1 MPAIYA
7 SLTVFLLFGAVSVAI
22 YAAIY
27 GSNRPFD
34 DRITDMGVK
43 MRVAYG
49 NPENVDMDSDSFA
62 NTLFRWVAKHLP
74 EPALNTPER
83 EKLAQTLVRAG
94 YSGQGA
100 VRTFHFI
107 RLAATAGTALLA
119 MVVAIAFGFQGIK
132 PLVATIAGGIKP
144 LVATIAGAGVGV
156 FVPNYYIGRRARNR
170 RDEISTQL
178 SDVLDLLVVCVESG
192 LGLSEA
198 IKIVGSECLR
208 QKQEIGSELSMVSA
222 ELSAGS
228 SLGQSL
234 RSFADRTA
242 VEDIKPLAATMVQS
256 EKLGAQIGPALRSI
270 SDTMRTTRRLR
281 AEEAAAK
288 TTVKILFPLVLFI
301 LPAMMSVIVG
311 PAMIQIMRA
320 LTGVHTQ

>member
-1 MPAIYA
+1 MSAVYA
-7 SLTVFLLFGAVSVAI
+7 SLTVLLLFGAISLAV

-27 GSNRPFD
+27 GSHRPFD
-34 DRITDMGVK
+34 ERITDIGVK

-49 NPENVDMDSDSFA
+49 NPANLDMESASFA
-62 NTLFRWVAKHLP
+62 NSLFRWVAKRIP

-83 EKLAQTLVRAG
+83 EKLAQLLTRAG
-94 YSGQGA
+94 FSRPSA
-100 VRTFHFI
+100 VRTFHFS
-107 RLAATAGTALLA
+107 RLASTAGTALLA
-119 MVVAIAFGFQGIK
+119 MVASILFGFHGIK
-132 PLVATIAGGIKP
+132 PLIFIIV
-144 LVATIAGAGVGV
+144 GAGVGA
-156 FVPNYYIGRRARNR
+156 FVPSYYIGRRARQR
-170 RDEISTQL
+170 TQEIASQL
-178 SDVLDLLVVCVESG
+178 SDVLDLLVVCVEAG

-198 IKIVGSECLR
+198 IKIVGSETER
-208 QKQEIGSELSMVSA
+208 QNLKIGTELSIVSA
-222 ELSAGS
+222 ELAAGAT
-228 SLGQSL
+228 LGQAL
-234 RSFADRTA
+234 KSFADRTA
-242 VEDIKPLAATMVQS
+242 VEDIKPLAATLVQS

-320 LTGVHTQ
+320 LTAVPKS

>member
-1 MPAIYA
+1 MPAVYA
-7 SLTVFLLFGAVSVAI
+7 SLTVFLLLGAVSVAI

-27 GSNRPFD
+27 GINRPFD
-34 DRITDMGVK
+34 DRIADMGVK

-49 NPENVDMDSDSFA
+49 NPDNVDMDSESFA
-62 NTLFRWVAKHLP
+62 HTLFRWVAKHLP
-74 EPALNTPER
+74 EPAPNTPER
-83 EKLAQTLVRAG
+83 EKLAQTLIRAG
-94 YSGQGA
+94 YSGSGA

-119 MVVAIAFGFQGIK
+119 MVVSIAMGLHGIK
-132 PLVATIAGGIKP
+132 PLVAM
-144 LVATIAGAGVGV
+144 IAGAGVGV
-156 FVPNYYIGRRARNR
+156 FVPNYYLGRLARNR
-170 RDEISTQL
+170 RDEISSQL

-198 IKIVGSECLR
+198 IKIVGSECMR
-208 QKQEIGSELSMVSA
+208 QKQEIGAELSMVSA
-222 ELSAGS
+222 ELAAGS
-228 SLGQSL
+228 TLGQAL
-234 RSFADRTA
+234 KNFADRTA
-242 VEDIKPLAATMVQS
+242 VEDIKPLAATLVQS

-270 SDTMRTTRRLR
+270 SDTMRATRRLR

-320 LTGVHTQ
+320 LTGVRMQ

>member
-7 SLTVFLLFGAVSVAI
+7 SLTVFFLFAAISLAI

-27 GSNRPFD
+27 GSHRPFD
-34 DRITDMGVK
+34 DRITDIGVK

-49 NPENVDMDSDSFA
+49 NPANFDIESASFA
-62 NTLFRWVAKHLP
+62 NSLFRWVAKRLP
-74 EPALNTPER
+74 EPGANTPER

-94 YSGQGA
+94 FPGKGA
-100 VRTFHFI
+100 VRTFHFT
-107 RLAATAGTALLA
+107 RLACTAGTALLA
-119 MVVAIAFGFQGIK
+119 LVLSLTFGFHGIK
-132 PLVATIAGGIKP
+132 PLVFMLI
-144 LVATIAGAGVGV
+144 GAAVGA
-156 FVPNYYIGRRARNR
+156 FGPSYYIGRCAKKRQQ
-170 RDEISTQL
+170 EIASQL
-178 SDVLDLLVVCVESG
+178 SDVLDLLVVCVEAG

-198 IKIVGSECLR
+198 IKIVGSETQR
-208 QKQEIGSELSMVSA
+208 QNLKIGTELSIVSA
-222 ELSAGS
+222 ELAAGS
-228 SLGQSL
+228 TLGQAL
-234 RSFADRTA
+234 KNFADRTA
-242 VEDIKPLAATMVQS
+242 VDDIKPLAATLVQS

-320 LTGVHTQ
+320 LTAVPSP

>member
-27 GSNRPFD
+27 GINRPFD
-34 DRITDMGVK
+34 DRIAEMGVK

-49 NPENVDMDSDSFA
+49 NPDNVDMDSDSFA
-62 NTLFRWVAKHLP
+62 NALFRWVAKHLP
-74 EPALNTPER
+74 EPAMNTPER
-83 EKLAQTLVRAG
+83 EKLSQTLVRAG
-94 YSGQGA
+94 FPGSSA
-100 VRTFHFI
+100 VRTFHFA
-107 RLAATAGTALLA
+107 RLASTGGIALIA
-119 MVVAIAFGFQGIK
+119 MVVSIAFGLHGIK
-132 PLVATIAGGIKP
+132 PLIVMLI
-144 LVATIAGAGVGV
+144 GAGVGA
-156 FVPNYYIGRRARNR
+156 FAPSYYIGRRARNR
-170 RDEISTQL
+170 RDKIASQL
-178 SDVLDLLVVCVESG
+178 SDVLDLLVVCVEAG

-198 IKIVGSECLR
+198 IKIVGSESLR
-208 QKQEIGSELSMVSA
+208 QKQEIGAELSMVSG
-222 ELSAGS
+222 ELAAGS
-228 SLGQSL
+228 TLGQAL
-234 RSFADRTA
+234 KSFADRTA
-242 VEDIKPLAATMVQS
+242 VEDIRPLAATLVQS

-301 LPAMMSVIVG
+301 LPAMMAVIVG

-320 LTGVHTQ
+320 LTGVHTS

>member
-27 GSNRPFD
+27 GINRPFD
-34 DRITDMGVK
+34 DRIAEMGVK

-49 NPENVDMDSDSFA
+49 NPENLDRDSDSFA
-62 NTLFRWVAKHLP
+62 NALFRWITKHLP
-74 EPALNTPER
+74 EPAINTPER
-83 EKLAQTLVRAG
+83 EKLSQTLVRAG
-94 YSGQGA
+94 FPGPGA
-100 VRTFHFI
+100 IRTFHFA
-107 RLAATAGTALLA
+107 RLTSTAGTAIVA
-119 MVVAIAFGFQGIK
+119 MVVAMVFGLHGIK
-132 PLVATIAGGIKP
+132 PLVVMLI
-144 LVATIAGAGVGV
+144 GAGVGA
-156 FVPNYYIGRRARNR
+156 FAPSYYIGRRSRNR
-170 RDEISTQL
+170 RDRIGGQL
-178 SDVLDLLVVCVESG
+178 SNVLDLLVVCVEAG

-198 IKIVGSECLR
+198 IKIVGSESQR
-208 QKQEIGSELSMVSA
+208 QKQEIGAELSMVSA
-222 ELSAGS
+222 ELAAGS
-228 SLGQSL
+228 TLGQSL
-234 RSFADRTA
+234 KNFADRTA
-242 VEDIKPLAATMVQS
+242 VEDIRPLAATLVQS

-320 LTGVHTQ
+320 LTHVQ

>member
-7 SLTVFLLFGAVSVAI
+7 SLTVFLLFGAISVAI

-27 GSNRPFD
+27 GINRPFD
-34 DRITDMGVK
+34 DRIADIGVK
-43 MRVAYG
+43 MRVTYG

-83 EKLAQTLVRAG
+83 EKLAQTMVRAG
-94 YSGQGA
+94 YSGSGA
-100 VRTFHFI
+100 VRAFHFI
-107 RLAATAGTALLA
+107 RLASTAGTALLA
-119 MVVAIAFGFQGIK
+119 MVAAIAFGLHGIK
-132 PLVATIAGGIKP
+132 PLVAI
-144 LVATIAGAGVGV
+144 IAGAGIGV
-156 FVPNYYIGRRARNR
+156 FIPNYYIGRKARNR
-170 RDEISTQL
+170 RDQIAAQL

-198 IKIVGSECLR
+198 IKIVGFECLR
-208 QKQEIGSELSMVSA
+208 QKQEIGAELSMVSA

-228 SLGQSL
+228 TLGQSL

-242 VEDIKPLAATMVQS
+242 VDDIKPLAATLVQS

>member
-7 SLTVFLLFGAVSVAI
+7 SLTVFLLFGAVSFAI

-27 GSNRPFD
+27 GINRPFD
-34 DRITDMGVK
+34 DRIADMGVK

-49 NPENVDMDSDSFA
+49 NPDNVDMDSDSFA

-94 YSGQGA
+94 YSGSGA
-100 VRTFHFI
+100 VRAFHFI
-107 RLAATAGTALLA
+107 RLATTAGTAFLA
-119 MVVAIAFGFQGIK
+119 MVVAISFHFHGIK
-132 PLVATIAGGIKP
+132 PLVAIIG
-144 LVATIAGAGVGV
+144 GAGVGV
-156 FVPNYYIGRRARNR
+156 FVPNYYIGRKARNR
-170 RDEISTQL
+170 RDQIASQL

-228 SLGQSL
+228 TLGQSL
-234 RSFADRTA
+234 RSFAERTA
-242 VEDIKPLAATMVQS
+242 VDDIRPLAATLVQS

-320 LTGVHTQ
+320 LTGAHTH

>member
-1 MPAIYA
+1 MSAVYA
-7 SLTVFLLFGAVSVAI
+7 SLTVLLLFGAISLAV

-27 GSNRPFD
+27 GSHRPFD
-34 DRITDMGVK
+34 ERITDIGVK

-49 NPENVDMDSDSFA
+49 NPANLDMESASFA
-62 NTLFRWVAKHLP
+62 NSLFRWVAKRIP

-83 EKLAQTLVRAG
+83 EKLAQTLIRAG
-94 YSGQGA
+94 FSRPSA
-100 VRTFHFI
+100 VRTFHFS
-107 RLAATAGTALLA
+107 RLASTAGTALLA
-119 MVVAIAFGFQGIK
+119 IVVSIVFGFHGVK
-132 PLVATIAGGIKP
+132 PLILI
-144 LVATIAGAGVGV
+144 LIGAGVGA
-156 FVPNYYIGRRARNR
+156 FVPSYYIGRRARQR
-170 RDEISTQL
+170 TQEIGSQL
-178 SDVLDLLVVCVESG
+178 SDVLDLLVVCVEAG

-198 IKIVGSECLR
+198 IKIVGSETER
-208 QKQEIGSELSMVSA
+208 QNLKIGTELSIVSA
-222 ELSAGS
+222 ELAAGAT
-228 SLGQSL
+228 LGQAL
-234 RSFADRTA
+234 RSFAERTA
-242 VEDIKPLAATMVQS
+242 VEDIKPLAATLVQS

-320 LTGVHTQ
+320 LTAVPK

>member
-7 SLTVFLLFGAVSVAI
+7 SLTVFLLFAAVSVAI

-27 GSNRPFD
+27 GINRPFD
-34 DRITDMGVK
+34 ERIADIGIK

-49 NPENVDMDSDSFA
+49 NPENLDMDSDSFA
-62 NTLFRWVAKHLP
+62 NALFRWIATHLP
-74 EPALNTPER
+74 EPAMNTPER
-83 EKLAQTLVRAG
+83 EKLSQLLVRAG
-94 YSGQGA
+94 FPGPGA
-100 VRTFHFI
+100 VRTFHFA
-107 RLAATAGTALLA
+107 RLSSTAGTALTA
-119 MVVAIAFGFQGIK
+119 MVVSMIFGLHGIK
-132 PLVATIAGGIKP
+132 PLVVMLI
-144 LVATIAGAGVGV
+144 GAGVGA
-156 FVPNYYIGRRARNR
+156 FAPSYYIGRRARNR
-170 RDEISTQL
+170 RDQIASQL
-178 SDVLDLLVVCVESG
+178 SDVLDLLVVCVEAG

-198 IKIVGSECLR
+198 IKIVGSESQR
-208 QKQEIGSELSMVSA
+208 QKQEIGTELSMVSA

-228 SLGQSL
+228 TLGQAL

-242 VEDIKPLAATMVQS
+242 VEDIKPLAATLVQS

-320 LTGVHTQ
+320 LTHVQ